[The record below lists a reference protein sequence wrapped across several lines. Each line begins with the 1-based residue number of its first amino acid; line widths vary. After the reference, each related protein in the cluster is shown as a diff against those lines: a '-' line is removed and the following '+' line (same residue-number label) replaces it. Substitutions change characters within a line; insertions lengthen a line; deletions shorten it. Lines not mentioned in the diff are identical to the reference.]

1 LWRVA
6 AGGARRILPVRGNA
20 PGAGEMEKRRRA
32 MRRMTVVVTVALV
45 VLLVAGPALALT
57 CPKLQKEAGE
67 AIAKAEG
74 AVAKVADAKAKAA
87 AQAMVDLAKELNK
100 ASEASHKKA
109 VDTKGVHYRA
119 EAEAKAAKAVAGMA
133 GM

>member
-1 LWRVA
+1 
-6 AGGARRILPVRGNA
+6 
-20 PGAGEMEKRRRA
+20 
-32 MRRMTVVVTVALV
+32 MRRMTVGVVVALV
-45 VLLVAGPALALT
+45 VLLVAGPALAFQ

-74 AVAKVADAKAKAA
+74 AVAKIADAKAKAA
-87 AQAMVDLAKELNK
+87 AQAMVNLAKELNK

-109 VDTKGVHYRA
+109 VDTKEAGPHYRG
-119 EAEAKAAKAVAGMA
+119 EAEAKAAKALAGMA